1 MDGAGATD
9 ITRSTLA
16 LLLGKECRAGVE
28 AGRPGRRLQSLE
40 FRQESAVWETTVRVE
55 TRESAVCVEDEGHG
69 RKGGAGLL
77 S

>member
-9 ITRSTLA
+9 VTWSTLA
-16 LLLGKECRAGVE
+16 LLLGKDCRARVE
-28 AGRPGRRLQSLE
+28 AGRPGRRLQSLD
-40 FRQESAVWETTVRVE
+40 RRSWSGRPWVRVE
-55 TRESAVCVEDEGHG
+55 TQESTVCVEDEGHG